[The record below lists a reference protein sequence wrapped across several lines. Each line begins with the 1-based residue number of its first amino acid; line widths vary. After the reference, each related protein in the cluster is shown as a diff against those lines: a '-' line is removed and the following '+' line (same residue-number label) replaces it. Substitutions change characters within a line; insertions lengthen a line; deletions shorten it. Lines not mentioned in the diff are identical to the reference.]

1 MMNYLEELLYMS
13 GLDMMA
19 AISNKEH
26 LARLPPKPGIQL
38 KKDGR
43 SHLPGSSKH
52 NLDPKTHYKTPVFH
66 NSQCCIDQK

>member
-1 MMNYLEELLYMS
+1 MS
-13 GLDMMA
+13 GLNVMS

-26 LARLPPKPGIQL
+26 LAMLPPKPGSQP

-52 NLDPKTHYKTPVFH
+52 NLDPMTHYKTPVFVP
-66 NSQCCIDQK
+66 